1 MLLGLNM
8 ALKVNVKRKRLKMH
22 LFKPDE
28 YYVSVLDID
37 LNNLKKRGVKGVLLD
52 LDNTILPRTTYT
64 APDNLKEWVQSVKD
78 SGFKI
83 CCLSNNFHDRV
94 IQCATDLD
102 VPLLTKCMKPFPLS
116 FFRGKAKIG
125 NLKRKEVVVIGDQF
139 YTDIL
144 GAHLSGIKGILVTPL
159 VLQDLKHTKILRKL
173 DHFVLRGTKPLG
185 GAPAFVGNPEDKP
198 LL

>member
-1 MLLGLNM
+1 MP
-8 ALKVNVKRKRLKMH
+8 

-37 LNNLKKRGVKGVLLD
+37 PNVLKRRGVKGILLD
-52 LDNTILPRTTYT
+52 LDNTILPRTSHT
-64 APDNLKEWVQSVKD
+64 APDNLKAWVQSVKD
-78 SGFKI
+78 AGLKV
-83 CCLSNNFHDRV
+83 CCLSNNFHNRV
-94 IQCATDLD
+94 IQCAKEMD
-102 VPLLTKCMKPFPLS
+102 VTLLTKCMKPFPLS
-116 FFRGKAKIG
+116 FYRGRAKIG
-125 NLKRKEVVVIGDQF
+125 KLKRKEVVAIGDQF

-159 VLQDLKHTKILRKL
+159 VSQDLKHTKILRKL
-173 DHFVLRGTKPLG
+173 DRFVLRGTKPLG